1 MADINARVQRVVEE
15 LMGNE
20 ALLEMLETEAA
31 TEMLNWGIDMAKS
44 LVKKTDEL
52 DEPAANLTLLSRLKE
67 IRQSMRS
74 IGNWAAGKYK
84 DEATRKELREKLLE
98 RFRVV
103 FGERTILPTDKELDR
118 LLSQADDKNQTPYQL
133 IVQLRDLLETKG

>member
-1 MADINARVQRVVEE
+1 MADIKARVERVVEE

-52 DEPAANLTLLSRLKE
+52 DEPSASLALLPRLKE

-74 IGNWAAGKYK
+74 IGNWAAGKYT
-84 DEATRKELREKLLE
+84 DAASRKELRDKLLT
-98 RFRVV
+98 RFRVI
-103 FGERTILPTDKELDR
+103 FGERMILPTTGELDR
-118 LLSQADDKNQTPYQL
+118 LLNQADDKNKSPHQL
-133 IVQLRDLLETKG
+133 IVQLKELLETKG

>member
-15 LMGNE
+15 LLGNE

-31 TEMLNWGIDMAKS
+31 TEMLNWGIEMAKS
-44 LVKKTDEL
+44 LVKKTDEM
-52 DEPAANLTLLSRLKE
+52 DEPAANLALLPRLKE

-74 IGNWAAGKYK
+74 IGNWAAGKYT
-84 DEATRKELREKLLE
+84 DEASRKELRDKLLE

-103 FGERTILPTDKELDR
+103 FGERTILPTENELDR
-118 LLSQADDKNQTPYQL
+118 LLNQADDKNKTPSQL
-133 IVQLRDLLETKG
+133 IVQLKELLETKG

>member
-1 MADINARVQRVVEE
+1 MADIKARVERVVEE
-15 LMGNE
+15 MLGNE
-20 ALLEMLETEAA
+20 ALLEMLETDAA
-31 TEMLNWGIDMAKS
+31 TEMLNWGIELAKS
-44 LVKKTDEL
+44 LVKKTDEM
-52 DEPAANLTLLSRLKE
+52 DEPAANMALLPRLKE

-74 IGNWAAGKYK
+74 IGNWASGKYT
-84 DEATRKELREKLLE
+84 DDASRKELREKLLE

-118 LLSQADDKNQTPYQL
+118 LLNQADDKNKTPHEL

>member
-1 MADINARVQRVVEE
+1 MAEVNSRVQRVVEE

-44 LVKKTDEL
+44 LVKKTDDM
-52 DEPAANLTLLSRLKE
+52 DESAASLALLPRLKE

-74 IGNWAAGKYK
+74 IGNWAAGKYT
-84 DEATRKELREKLLE
+84 DQASRAELRDKLLK
-98 RFRVV
+98 RFRVI
-103 FGERTILPTDKELDR
+103 FGERMILPTTAEMDR
-118 LLSQADDKNQTPYQL
+118 LLNQAQDGNRNPYHL
-133 IVQLRDLLETKG
+133 ISQLRELLETKG

>member
-52 DEPAANLTLLSRLKE
+52 DEPAANLALLPRLKE

-74 IGNWAAGKYK
+74 IGNWAAGKYT
-84 DEATRKELREKLLE
+84 DSASRLDLREKLLQ

-103 FGERTILPTDKELDR
+103 FGERTILPTETELDR
-118 LLSQADDKNQTPYQL
+118 LLNQAEDKNKTPYQL

>member
-1 MADINARVQRVVEE
+1 MADINTRVQRVVEE

-31 TEMLNWGIDMAKS
+31 TEMLNWGIEMAKS

-52 DEPAANLTLLSRLKE
+52 DEPVANLTLLPRLKE

-74 IGNWAAGKYK
+74 IGNWATGKYT
-84 DEATRKELREKLLE
+84 DAASRKELRDKLLE

-118 LLSQADDKNQTPYQL
+118 LLNQADDKNKTPYQL
-133 IVQLRDLLETKG
+133 IIQLRDLLETKG

>member
-1 MADINARVQRVVEE
+1 MERVVEQM
-15 LMGNE
+15 LGNE

-44 LVKKTDEL
+44 LVKKTDEM
-52 DEPAANLTLLSRLKE
+52 DETVADLTLVPRLKE

-74 IGNWAAGKYK
+74 IGNWAAGKYE
-84 DEATRKELREKLLE
+84 DDASRKELREKLLE

-103 FGERTILPTDKELDR
+103 FGERTILPTEKELDR
-118 LLSQADDKNQTPYQL
+118 LLNQAEDKNKTPHQL
-133 IVQLRDLLETKG
+133 IIQLRDLLETKG

>member
-1 MADINARVQRVVEE
+1 MANIKARVERVVEE
-15 LMGNE
+15 ISGNE

-31 TEMLNWGIDMAKS
+31 TEMLNWGIEMAKS
-44 LVKKTDEL
+44 LVKKTDDMDDL
-52 DEPAANLTLLSRLKE
+52 AANLAILPRLKE

-74 IGNWAAGKYK
+74 IGNWAAGKYT
-84 DEATRKELREKLLE
+84 DDASRTELREKLLE

-103 FGERTILPTDKELDR
+103 FGERAILPTDKELDQ
-118 LLSQADDKNQTPYQL
+118 LLNQAGDKDKTPYQL

>member
-1 MADINARVQRVVEE
+1 MERVVEE
-15 LMGNE
+15 MLGNE

-44 LVKKTDEL
+44 LVKKTDEMEESVA
-52 DEPAANLTLLSRLKE
+52 DLTLVPRLKE

-74 IGNWAAGKYK
+74 IGNWAAGKYE
-84 DEATRKELREKLLE
+84 DDASRKELREKLLQ

-103 FGERTILPTDKELDR
+103 FGERTILPTEKELDR
-118 LLSQADDKNQTPYQL
+118 LLNQADDKNKTPHQL
-133 IVQLRDLLETKG
+133 IIQLRDLLETKG

>member
-1 MADINARVQRVVEE
+1 MADINSRIQRVVEE

-44 LVKKTDEL
+44 LVKKTDDM
-52 DEPAANLTLLSRLKE
+52 DEPAASLALLPRLKE

-74 IGNWAAGKYK
+74 IGNWAAGKYT
-84 DEATRKELREKLLE
+84 DQASREELRDKLLE
-98 RFRVV
+98 RFRVI
-103 FGERTILPTDKELDR
+103 FGERMTLPTTAEMDR
-118 LLSQADDKNQTPYQL
+118 LLNQAQDGNRNPYQL
-133 IVQLRDLLETKG
+133 ISQLRELLETKG

>member
-44 LVKKTDEL
+44 LVKKTDEM
-52 DEPAANLTLLSRLKE
+52 DEPAANLALLPRLKE

-84 DEATRKELREKLLE
+84 DDASRTELREKLLE

-118 LLSQADDKNQTPYQL
+118 LLNQADDKNKTPYQL